1 MIRPVWLRTLTAL
14 WGIWF
19 ATALT
24 EPAGLLACPMHSG
37 QAAMASAAVADDN
50 SAPAADVVV
59 AGDEHAAHGSA
70 SASPRHDAGS
80 SQALGSGSTH
90 APDPSGHHSC
100 TCLGQ
105 CCTMAIDAL
114 AARADVLLPA
124 QASRVIRAP
133 LPAVVASIATPV
145 EHSRPFANGPPA
157 IVG

>member
-1 MIRPVWLRTLTAL
+1 MIRPVWLRALTAL

-37 QAAMASAAVADDN
+37 QSAMASATVAQDDLAPADHERAAGN
-50 SAPAADVVV
+50 DHAGHGSAQSLAGESAPAPA
-59 AGDEHAAHGSA
+59 
-70 SASPRHDAGS
+70 
-80 SQALGSGSTH
+80 
-90 APDPSGHHSC
+90 GHHSC

-114 AARADVLLPA
+114 AERADVLLPA
-124 QASRVIRAP
+124 PASRVIRTR
-133 LPAVVASIATPV
+133 LPAVVAFVATPV

-157 IVG
+157 LIG

>member
-37 QAAMASAAVADDN
+37 QAAMAPAAVADEDA
-50 SAPAADVVV
+50 APATLDVA

-70 SASPRHDAGS
+70 SASLGHAAGA
-80 SQALGSGSTH
+80 SQTRGGATRT
-90 APDPSGHHSC
+90 PDPSGHHSC

-114 AARADVLLPA
+114 AERADVLLPA
-124 QASRVIRAP
+124 PASRVIRTR
-133 LPAVVASIATPV
+133 LPAVVAFVATPV

-157 IVG
+157 LIG